1 MVFDFDARH
10 YAPDMVSAA
19 DANRLAVLIDG
30 DNTTP
35 TIIEP
40 LLAEIAK
47 YGSATVKRAYGDWT
61 TSNLRGWKEVIN
73 AHAIQPMQQFAYTTG
88 KNATDSALII
98 DAMDLLYTG
107 NLDGFCLVS
116 SDSDFTKLASRLRES
131 GKTVYGF
138 GEPRTPH
145 SLVAACD
152 KFVYLDVLR
161 RPEKPE
167 EPSEED
173 RVSTAP
179 ARKSTNELRGD
190 ARLVKLLREG
200 IDAASDD
207 DGVANLGGVGS
218 YVAKQA
224 PDFDPRNWG
233 YAKLVDL
240 VTAIELFEVQ
250 RSAGQGVQV
259 REKPK
264 AQPAKKAG
272 AKRAGAKKAVPG
284 EGKRSST

>member
-1 MVFDFDARH
+1 MATN
-10 YAPDMVSAA
+10 PESA
-19 DANRLAVLIDG
+19 RLAVLIDG

-35 TIIEP
+35 TIIEA

-61 TSNLRGWKEVIN
+61 TTNLRGWKDVVN
-73 AHAIQPMQQFAYTTG
+73 THAIQPMQQFAYTTG

-138 GEPRTPH
+138 GEPKTPK
-145 SLVAACD
+145 SLVNACD
-152 KFVYLDVLR
+152 RFIYLDVLR
-161 RPEKPE
+161 NPAKSEQPTE
-167 EPSEED
+167 ES
-173 RVSTAP
+173 RSAAAP
-179 ARKSTNELRGD
+179 ARKNAAELRQD
-190 ARLVKLLREG
+190 AKLLRWLRDG
-200 IDAASDD
+200 INASSDD
-207 DGVANLGGVGS
+207 DGWANLGTVGS
-218 YVAKQA
+218 HVAKQA
-224 PDFDPRNWG
+224 PDFDSRNWG

-240 VTAIELFEVQ
+240 VNAIELFEV
-250 RSAGQGVQV
+250 RRPGGQGVQV

-264 AQPAKKAG
+264 GQPTKKSSARKASAQKD
-272 AKRAGAKKAVPG
+272 
-284 EGKRSST
+284 

>member
-1 MVFDFDARH
+1 MA
-10 YAPDMVSAA
+10 SAQDSA
-19 DANRLAVLIDG
+19 RLAVLIDG

-35 TIIEP
+35 TIIEA

-61 TSNLRGWKEVIN
+61 TPHLRGWKEAVN
-73 AHAIQPMQQFAYTTG
+73 AHAIQPMQQFAYTAG

-161 RPEKPE
+161 SPDKPKQPAE
-167 EPSEED
+167 EPLAATAPGP
-173 RVSTAP
+173 VST
-179 ARKSTNELRGD
+179 SELRGD
-190 ARLVKLLREG
+190 AKLVKLLRDG

-207 DGVANLGGVGS
+207 DGWAHLGGVGS

-240 VTAIELFEVQ
+240 VNAIELFEVQ
-250 RSAGQGVQV
+250 RPAGQGVQV

-264 AQPAKKAG
+264 RQTAKKSSAKRTAARRTAAKKA
-272 AKRAGAKKAVPG
+272 AAKKTAA
-284 EGKRSST
+284 ERA